1 MVIAEA
7 LGKSL
12 REVDTQMAP
21 EELILW
27 SAYFKIKQED
37 QDEAVKK
44 AKRGRR

>member
-1 MVIAEA
+1 MVVAET

-12 REVDTQMAP
+12 REVDTTMTP

-37 QDEAVKK
+37 QAEAMSS

>member
-1 MVIAEA
+1 MVVAET

-12 REVDTQMAP
+12 REVDTTMAP
-21 EELILW
+21 EELMLW

-37 QDEAVKK
+37 QEEAVSK

>member
-1 MVIAEA
+1 MVVAEA

-12 REVDTQMAP
+12 REVDTTMTS

-37 QDEAVKK
+37 HQEAVRN
-44 AKRGRR
+44 AKRGR

>member
-1 MVIAEA
+1 MVVAEA

-12 REVDTQMAP
+12 REVDTTMAP
-21 EELILW
+21 AELILW

-37 QDEAVKK
+37 QAEAMSS